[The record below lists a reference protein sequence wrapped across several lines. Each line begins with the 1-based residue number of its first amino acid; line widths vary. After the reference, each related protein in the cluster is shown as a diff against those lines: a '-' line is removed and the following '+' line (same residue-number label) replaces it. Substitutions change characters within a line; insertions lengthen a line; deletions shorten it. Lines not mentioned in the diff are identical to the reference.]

1 MKKKDLSNF
10 RDILTKYLHLSGIK
24 ISLFLKDGSK
34 ISLKNAVIK
43 KDHILNNYYEDF
55 NGNDI
60 PLKSVEY
67 AELYTD

>member
-1 MKKKDLSNF
+1 MNKGSTNF
-10 RDILTKYLHLSGIK
+10 RDIIAKYLHLSGIK

-34 ISLKNAVIK
+34 IKLQNAIIK
-43 KDHILNNYYEDF
+43 KDYIVNNYYEDF
-55 NGNDI
+55 NGNSI